1 MLFAY
6 TFNCFIS
13 AIFICPFTYVQDGQ
27 TALYIASKNGNS
39 EGVQLLLT
47 SGANSDIA
55 DWVSCEYYFIV
66 YSPNKFNITY
76 AMS

>member
-27 TALYIASKNGNS
+27 TALYIASKNGNN
-39 EGVQLLLT
+39 ECVQLLLT
-47 SGANSDIA
+47 SGANSHIA
-55 DWVSCEYYFIV
+55 DRVSCEYHFIV
-66 YSPNKFNITY
+66 YTPYKIDI
-76 AMS
+76 